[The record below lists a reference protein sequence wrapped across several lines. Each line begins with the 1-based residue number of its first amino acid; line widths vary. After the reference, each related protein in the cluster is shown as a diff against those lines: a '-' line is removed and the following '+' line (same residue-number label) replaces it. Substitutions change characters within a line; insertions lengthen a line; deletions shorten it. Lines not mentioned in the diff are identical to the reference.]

1 MKTPLWI
8 RNERSML
15 PAATAAW
22 PVSPRCAMNAVVDYR
37 AEDAASA
44 VRAAAPDGVDRIVE
58 VALGANLELDLR
70 VLAQNGTVVTY
81 AQTGPDPAI
90 PIRRL
95 MRRNLTLRFMM
106 IYTVPPAALRAAVE
120 EVNAAVT
127 AGDLTELPV
136 IRYGLDQTAE
146 AHRAVED
153 GATRKVVVEL

>member
-1 MKTPLWI
+1 
-8 RNERSML
+8 
-15 PAATAAW
+15 
-22 PVSPRCAMNAVVDYR
+22 
-37 AEDAASA
+37 
-44 VRAAAPDGVDRIVE
+44 VDRIVE

-95 MRRNLTLRFMM
+95 MSRNLTLRFMM
-106 IYTVPPAALRAAVE
+106 IYTVPPAALRTAVE

-136 IRYGLDQTAE
+136 IRYGLDRIAE
-146 AHRAVED
+146 AHRTVED
-153 GATRKVVVEL
+153 GATGKVVVEL